1 MAYKKKIILVG
12 SGGHA
17 EACIDVIESE
27 KKKFKILGL
36 VDIKKN
42 ELFDKYKVISNLND
56 IQNLK
61 KKRNLCI

>member
-36 VDIKKN
+36 VDIKK
-42 ELFDKYKVISNLND
+42 K
-56 IQNLK
+56 
-61 KKRNLCI
+61 

>member
-27 KKKFKILGL
+27 KKFKILGL

>member
-27 KKKFKILGL
+27 KKFKILGL
-36 VDIKKN
+36 VDK
-42 ELFDKYKVISNLND
+42 
-56 IQNLK
+56 
-61 KKRNLCI
+61 

>member
-27 KKKFKILGL
+27 KKFKILGL
-36 VDIKKN
+36 VDIKKMN
-42 ELFDKYKVISNLND
+42 YLIST
-56 IQNLK
+56 K
-61 KKRNLCI
+61 